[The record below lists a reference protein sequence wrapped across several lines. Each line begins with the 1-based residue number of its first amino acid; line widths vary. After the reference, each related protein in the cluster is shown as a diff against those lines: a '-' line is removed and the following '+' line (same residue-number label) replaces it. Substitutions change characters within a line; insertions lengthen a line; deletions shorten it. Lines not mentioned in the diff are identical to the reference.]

1 MVDAEKCGSDETSEE
16 SEGALMAKPETKAER
31 RAREDEH
38 RKTVQLAKGVAS
50 IIHGK
55 REGISA
61 SPHRKELNAWIG
73 QVLCEFPIRDVPR
86 FLRLV
91 ADMLEGKQPHSPA
104 NHCGYD
110 SEIAAAY
117 KEACLLTRRVFLDSE
132 PARSLSSDVANA
144 PFLDPKGGYFLTSG
158 EAIIPLPSGPP
169 GAIIRLIPP
178 FWLFLDIFREQNPK
192 LHGASD
198 GSLRRSLRR
207 LGLQTTASKRGRPK
221 GKEKARA
228 PYIVEVT
235 NIKRLMGDPISTA
248 DVPKEKK

>member
-1 MVDAEKCGSDETSEE
+1 
-16 SEGALMAKPETKAER
+16 MAKPETKAER

-38 RKTVQLAKGVAS
+38 RKTVELAKGIARS
-50 IIHGK
+50 IRGK
-55 REGISA
+55 REGTSESQHWKDIY
-61 SPHRKELNAWIG
+61 AWIG
-73 QVLCEFPIRDVPR
+73 QVLCESYTGDIPR

-91 ADMLEGKQPHSPA
+91 ADMFEGKQPYSPA

-117 KEACLLTRRVFLDSE
+117 KEACMLTRRVFLDSE
-132 PARSLSSDVANA
+132 PARSLSLDAANA
-144 PFLDPKGGYFLTSG
+144 PFLDPKGGCFLNSG

-207 LGLQTTASKRGRPK
+207 LGLQTTPSKRGRPK

-228 PYIVEVT
+228 PYIMEVT
-235 NIKRLMGDPISTA
+235 TLKRLMGDPISTA